1 MLAEILIEN
10 KPYRFRI
17 SWLSKPHQV
26 KGEFLFDIELTDI
39 SEDPSTLYE
48 GKRIDYYKW
57 KQAIKENKVKI
68 IM

>member
-1 MLAEILIEN
+1 MLAEILIEG
-10 KPYRFRI
+10 KPHRFRI
-17 SWLSKPHQV
+17 SWLSRPE
-26 KGEFLFDIELTDI
+26 GITPMDIELTDI

-57 KQAIKENKVKI
+57 KEAIKQNKVKI